1 MKDKKWLKYLII
13 AFGVIVIITIGIILT
28 INANKPKVSDFNEK
42 IKHELEYLDTTTLYM
57 INDLNN
63 LNYVNSLKVEKMSV
77 DSSSNSEGGESSY
90 SSSDESQTSSSS
102 QSSNSESEESKS
114 YEIQDNSIMVINKD
128 QIDWA
133 SINTQAED
141 LYDSWVN
148 ITIDLNS
155 ASVSNENILA
165 FSDNLNNLLVCINNQ
180 DKANSIICLANLYS
194 LIPKYMSET
203 SLDQNAISLE
213 NVKSNIIS
221 AYSLV
226 TSGNWDEINTFLTKA
241 EAEYDTLMN
250 STYNLN
256 EVKRAKF
263 NRCYVLLKEL
273 IKTSN
278 AKDENLFYLK
288 YINLMNE
295 IDKISF

>member
-1 MKDKKWLKYLII
+1 MTKRAKLIALISTISFCIVLTLVLWIFMPVCGACGNRLCFGSCLKTPQQVQPVDDSKYEKPN
-13 AFGVIVIITIGIILT
+13 GVLSTQLT
-28 INANKPKVSDFNEK
+28 ETAEASDAYMENVYFMTTFSIETYTDNFTLRRDFDFTNLLSVGGWHTFSPLENEK
-42 IKHELEYLDTTTLYM
+42 CGKLGISDPKTD
-57 INDLNN
+57 I
-63 LNYVNSLKVEKMSV
+63 VEKDHV
-77 DSSSNSEGGESSY
+77 Y
-90 SSSDESQTSSSS
+90 
-102 QSSNSESEESKS
+102 
-114 YEIQDNSIMVINKD
+114 V
-128 QIDWA
+128 
-133 SINTQAED
+133 
-141 LYDSWVN
+141 
-148 ITIDLNS
+148 
-155 ASVSNENILA
+155 
-165 FSDNLNNLLVCINNQ
+165 
-180 DKANSIICLANLYS
+180 
-194 LIPKYMSET
+194 
-203 SLDQNAISLE
+203 ISLE

-250 STYNLN
+250 STYDLN

-295 IDKISF
+295 FEEISF